1 MGLRNRFDDDAYEVT
16 STLFDSREPLI
27 AKRGMG
33 IYAPKNRQPRKETPE
48 FFHSMTKV
56 AWFLG
61 TKFPYAILPRCK
73 LRVKCQCGP
82 CTFPWYKAGR
92 RIPVS
97 DCEFDPVCRA
107 CRDTKKAL
115 TWATVIVEWFLLRGT
130 DSDIEEDH
138 RWKPGTVNQI
148 VQKIRRQLQGE
159 RQDGL
164 PRTGN
169 PRGRPKR
176 KSDTGTSIVGDCGPP
191 QAEVVMAL
199 G

>member
-1 MGLRNRFDDDAYEVT
+1 MGIRNRFDDDAYEVT
-16 STLFDSREPLI
+16 STVFDSSEPII
-27 AKRGMG
+27 AKRGLG
-33 IYAPKNRQPRKETPE
+33 IIAPRNRQPRKETPE
-48 FFHSMTKV
+48 FFHSMPKV
-56 AWFLG
+56 AWFLD

-73 LRVKCQCGP
+73 LRMKCQCGP

-92 RIPVS
+92 RIPVA

-107 CRDTKKAL
+107 CRDTMKAMV
-115 TWATVIVEWFLLRGT
+115 WVVVIVEWFLLRGT

-138 RWKPGTVNQI
+138 QWKPGTVNHI
-148 VQKIRRQLQGE
+148 IQKIRRQLRGE
-159 RQDGL
+159 RQDGM

-176 KSDTGTSIVGDCGPP
+176 KSDTASSGRRLPPP
-191 QAEVVMAL
+191 QAEVVMTL

>member
-1 MGLRNRFDDDAYEVT
+1 MGIRNRFDNDTYEVT
-16 STLFDSREPLI
+16 STLFDSSEPII

-33 IYAPKNRQPRKETPE
+33 IIAPRNRQPRKETPE
-48 FFHSMTKV
+48 FFHSMREV
-56 AWFLG
+56 ANFLG
-61 TKFPYAILPRCK
+61 TKFPYSILPQCK

-92 RIPVS
+92 RIPVA

-107 CRDTKKAL
+107 CRDTKKAF
-115 TWATVIVEWFLLRGT
+115 TWASVIVEWFLLHET

-138 RWKPGTVNQI
+138 RWKSGTVNHI

-169 PRGRPKR
+169 PLGRPR
-176 KSDTGTSIVGDCGPP
+176 RRCDTASSEGGTP